1 MKRFL
6 ILAVAVALAACSSSV
21 PPAPPTEPDIRIER
35 YPLPIYYAVTI
46 DELQPLELEEV
57 PTIPP
62 ANPDPAA
69 RAEELKA
76 WSLEVNRVVKANR
89 AKREARIAALELQIR
104 ANNEAAEL
112 TNPPDPTPTPEP

>member
-21 PPAPPTEPDIRIER
+21 PPAPATEPDIRIER

-46 DELQPLELEEV
+46 GELPPLELEAV
-57 PTIPP
+57 PPIPP